1 MGVEIGANS
10 TELPTSKCKS
20 KSWSK
25 KTRTKSMMT
34 KKNLLTTTE

>member
-25 KTRTKSMMT
+25 KTRTK
-34 KKNLLTTTE
+34 KNLLTTTE